1 MAITLSKRGRVAI
14 KQQSAWGT
22 PETSFAATDYLEVE
36 APFVPPLARESLRP
50 DTYREGYTEPPIEPG
65 SKSPTELTFRFP
77 LHGWSAT
84 TPAADPTVFPDA
96 LLFLCAL
103 GSGKGDGYS
112 TANLG
117 GGSPADEGTT
127 YTDVTADALWIGHA
141 ISYPTAATRT
151 IAWLDDVATGVSPDT
166 ASFIVATPRDVLT
179 GTAFGSYV
187 AYQSLSEQL
196 PLTFDWFGSDANAHI
211 RYSDGLPT
219 SVRLVLAAK
228 QLPMVEVSMRF
239 LTWSNLGTGGAP
251 TPTAY
256 GYPLIPA
263 TLGVNGSYSS
273 INGTEFCYATC
284 TIELTQELSEN
295 ECSGSTEGAS
305 SMSVSG
311 EGRRATVEI
320 IFLDSDLATIGIGS
334 GSAPGDALG
343 GPMQIDLAT
352 ATGGR
357 SASILIPTPVLIE
370 QPTVQDLGGKLA
382 TRVLIGARIYTGDT
396 GSTAPA
402 DTPVR
407 IAWL

>member
-22 PETSFAATDYLEVE
+22 PETSFASTDYLEVE
-36 APFVPPLARESLRP
+36 APFVPPLAREALRP

-77 LHGWSAT
+77 LHGFSSV
-84 TPAADPTVFPDA
+84 TPSADPTIFPDA
-96 LLFLCAL
+96 LLFLCVL

-117 GGSPADEGTT
+117 GGTPADEETT
-127 YTDVTADALWIGHA
+127 YTNGLADALWTGHA
-141 ISYPTAATRT
+141 ISYPTAGLRT
-151 IAWLDDVATGVSPDT
+151 IAWLDDVDTVSTPDGAT
-166 ASFIVATPRDVLT
+166 FIVPTPRDVLT

-187 AYQSLSEQL
+187 AYQSLADQL

-228 QLPMVEVSMRF
+228 VLPMVEASKRF
-239 LTWSNLGTGGAP
+239 LTWENLGTGGAP

-263 TLGVNGSYSS
+263 TLGVNGSYAS
-273 INGTEFCYATC
+273 INGVEFCYATC
-284 TIELTQELSEN
+284 TIEFTQELVEN
-295 ECSGSTEGAS
+295 ECSGSAEGVS
-305 SMSVSG
+305 SMTVT
-311 EGRRATVEI
+311 ERRATIEI
-320 IFLDSDLATIGIGS
+320 VLLDADLATIGIGS
-334 GSAPGDALG
+334 GSAPGNALG
-343 GPMQIDLAT
+343 GPLQIDLAT
-352 ATGGR
+352 ITPGR
-357 SASILIPTPVLIE
+357 SCSILMPAPVVLE